1 MEILDEI
8 IAQITKTAGSDDDI
22 FKVFCQALKDNVS
35 FPADGFVIGVPVSI
49 IKIDYDGNIRR
60 GLTADC
66 RRGDGSL
73 YTIVLTEVAFPR
85 TVPGIELVAA
95 YRKWFGLESFT
106 GNGNIPIKNRQYHK
120 ATDGD
125 LDLGR
130 PVELVALSVKE
141 RTARCRLPESGRII
155 TLRAGDL
162 WDVGPGE
169 IVTVQPRKQW
179 KYGGHPYLSGEIQST
194 RLDVKRLDLVPL
206 GLSDIGIWDPMEHF
220 QEEIG
225 EPPEEWEKSIIDR
238 GICPMFA
245 MEQVIPGEN
254 ETDPFDDPILKAVE
268 LKESGHRAEARVSL
282 MELCQADLRC
292 LDAHAHLGGLIF
304 DHRPAQAIRHYE
316 TGLRIGELSLDDNFT
331 GVMPWSCMGN
341 RPFLRC
347 MHGYGLCL
355 WRLDRFKEA
364 ELIFQRMLRL
374 NPVDN
379 QGVRF
384 LIDKVNAET
393 DWNDFDDV

>member
-1 MEILDEI
+1 METLDEI
-8 IAQITKTAGSDDDI
+8 IAQITKTVDSDDDI

-35 FPADGFVIGVPVSI
+35 FPADGFVIGVPVSVTNI
-49 IKIDYDGNIRR
+49 NYNGNIRR

-66 RRGDGSL
+66 RREDDSL
-73 YTIVLTEVAFPR
+73 YTIALTEIALPK
-85 TVPGIELVAA
+85 TLAGIEHVAA
-95 YRKWFGLESFT
+95 YRKWLGLESFT
-106 GNGNIPIKNRQYHK
+106 GDDNIPLKNRQYHK
-120 ATDGD
+120 AADGD
-125 LDLGR
+125 LDLSK
-130 PVELVALSVKE
+130 PVELVVLSVKE
-141 RTARCRLPESGRII
+141 RTARCSLPESGRII

-162 WDVGPGE
+162 WEVAPGE

-194 RLDVKRLDLVPL
+194 RLDTKGLELEPL

-220 QEEIG
+220 QEEID
-225 EPPEEWEKSIIDR
+225 EPPEEWKKSIIDR
-238 GICPMFA
+238 GACPMVE
-245 MEQVIPGEN
+245 MEQIIPGEN
-254 ETDPFDDPILKAVE
+254 ERDSFDDPILKAVE
-268 LKESGHRAEARVSL
+268 LKESGHSAEARVSL

-316 TGLRIGELSLDDNFT
+316 TGLRIGELSLDDKFS
-331 GVMPWSCMGN
+331 GVLPWSCMGN

-364 ELIFQRMLRL
+364 ELIFKRMLLL
-374 NPVDN
+374 NPLDN
-379 QGVRF
+379 QGARF
-384 LIDKVNAET
+384 LIGKVNAGT
-393 DWNDFDDV
+393 DWNDFDDR